1 MTDQSYLDDMYFV
14 DRNIYNCPFCNRRH
28 VSYKISWHHS
38 FNWTNEKECF
48 VYFVECGSCEM
59 ESIHLSFHDISIDS
73 IYAGR
78 YRFSEEVS
86 DLDDQFFYSVPSSF
100 FTVDKRIPRILR
112 ELFAEAEG
120 CLKSNFLTGAS
131 ACARK
136 IVYELSDREDSEG
149 DDYETRIKSLKSKLP
164 DIDPT
169 YFDTLLTIQ
178 QVTSDKVHENAY
190 DGWQSNHLRVILAS
204 LLEILNEIY
213 VLPKARSEKRKSIL
227 AMKEEV
233 LGDKPIGTEGDT
245 EQE

>member
-14 DRNIYNCPFCNRRH
+14 DQYIYNCPFCNRRH
-28 VSYKISWHHS
+28 VSYDISRHYS

-48 VYFVECGSCEM
+48 VYFVKCKSCEM
-59 ESIHLSFHDISIDS
+59 ESMHLSFHDLPVDS
-73 IYAGR
+73 D
-78 YRFSEEVS
+78 YRGQKFSEEVS
-86 DLDDQFFYSVPSSF
+86 DLDDLFFYSVPSSF

-136 IVYELSDREDSEG
+136 IVYELSEREDSEG
-149 DDYETRIKSLKSKLP
+149 DDYETRIKSLKSKFP
-164 DIDPT
+164 GIDPT

-178 QVTSDKVHENAY
+178 QVTSEKVHENAY
-190 DGWQSNHLRVILAS
+190 DGWQSKHLRVILAH

-213 VLPKARSEKRKSIL
+213 VLPKVRNEKRKSL
-227 AMKEEV
+227 LEMKEEV
-233 LGDKPIGTEGDT
+233 LGDKPIGTERDA
-245 EQE
+245 EQD